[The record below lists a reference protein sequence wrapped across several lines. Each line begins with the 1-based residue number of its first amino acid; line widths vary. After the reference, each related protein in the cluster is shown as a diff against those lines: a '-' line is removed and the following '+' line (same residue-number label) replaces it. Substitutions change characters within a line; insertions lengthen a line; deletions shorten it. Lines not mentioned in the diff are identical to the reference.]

1 MEAPEVPTEHLHEEM
16 HERAHGGGWIMRV
29 ALTSA
34 LTAALAAVAALKAG
48 HTANEAML
56 AQIESANQ
64 WNFFQSKSIKASVL
78 RSKMDLLASMGK
90 EPSPKDEAKA
100 KEYEH
105 DQEGIKTKAEEL
117 AQESRGLL
125 KVHQTLSHSVT
136 MFQISIAVSAMSVL
150 SRKRTLWGVSLIFS
164 GIGVVYLVLGYL
176 ALFAHH

>member
-16 HERAHGGGWIMRV
+16 HERAHIGGWIMRV

-64 WNFFQSKSIKASVL
+64 WNFFQAKSIKATVL
-78 RSKMDLLASMGK
+78 RSKMDLLASIGK
-90 EPSPKDEAKA
+90 EPSAKDDAKA

-105 DQEGIKTKAEEL
+105 DQEEIKTRAEEQ
-117 AQESRGLL
+117 AKESRSLL
-125 KVHQTLSHSVT
+125 NVHQTLSHSVT

-150 SRKRTLWGVSLIFS
+150 ARKRMLWGVSLIFS
-164 GIGVVYLVLGYL
+164 GIGLVYLVLGYA
-176 ALFAHH
+176 ALYGAH